1 MPNNQT
7 SRTWLERIASWRF
20 LAILV
25 VLYGVVFT
33 FLMRGMGGAP
43 GDNQPLDLMFS
54 YSPEQVYTNL
64 AQLGEVG
71 RKTRI
76 LVSSTLDTAYPLV
89 YSMLFAVLITL
100 LTRFLGWTHKVWK
113 WLALLP
119 FVILAFDLS
128 ENLSINVMAFR
139 YPERMAALAQ
149 AASLFTSLKWIFVD
163 LVLGALAI
171 LALLSVFRLLR
182 RQGRGA

>member
-1 MPNNQT
+1 MSQIQT
-7 SRTWLERIASWRF
+7 SQTWLERLASWRL
-20 LAILV
+20 LAVLV
-25 VLYGVVFT
+25 LLYGIVFT

-54 YSPEQVYTNL
+54 YSPEQVYANL
-64 AQLGEVG
+64 AQLGEAG

-89 YSMLFAVLITL
+89 YSALFAVLITL
-100 LTRFLGWTHKVWK
+100 LARFLELTHKVWK

-119 FVILAFDLS
+119 FVILGFDLA
-128 ENLSINVMAFR
+128 ENLSIIVMAMR
-139 YPERMAALAQ
+139 YPETMTALAR

-163 LVLGALAI
+163 LVLGSLAV

-182 RQGRGA
+182 RQRRGA

>member
-7 SRTWLERIASWRF
+7 PQTWLERLASWRL
-20 LAILV
+20 LAVLV
-25 VLYGVVFT
+25 VLYGIVFT

-54 YSPEQVYTNL
+54 YSPEQVYANL
-64 AQLGEVG
+64 AQLGEAG

-100 LTRFLGWTHKVWK
+100 LTRFLGLTPKVWK

-139 YPERMAALAQ
+139 YPDTLTALAQ
-149 AASLFTSLKWIFVD
+149 AASLFTSLKWIFVG
-163 LVLGALAI
+163 LVLVSLVV